1 MAIDTTSTHE
11 TTATSLLGQTIKG
24 YEIREEL
31 GAGSFGMVYKAYQPM
46 VGREVAIKVILPAF
60 ANQPEFIRRFEF
72 EAQLVAKLEHIH
84 IVPLYDYWREPS
96 GAYLVMRFLRGGSL
110 RESLNRGAWDLE
122 RVARLVDQICSALA
136 AAHRS
141 GVVHRD
147 LKPDNILLDED
158 GNAYLADF
166 GIAKSLSVGETIEG
180 EAVTG
185 SPAYLSPEQI
195 RGSQVSAQADLYA
208 MGIMIYEMLTGS
220 APLPNSSTFAEIVS
234 FQLNEALPAVELAGT
249 NDRIVLG
256 VNALI
261 QKATAK
267 DPAERY
273 PDALAL
279 ARAFREATRIGR
291 KTGPLDSSQLDMII
305 LDLPDFDEGTAEID
319 LGGTVVNPFKGLR
332 AFQQTDADDF
342 YGREALTEQLA
353 NRLKEQDSFA
363 RFLAVVGPSGSG
375 KSSVVRAGL
384 LPALRR
390 DILPNSNRWFVVEMI
405 PGPRPLDEL
414 EAALTRIAV
423 NPIDAETLKD
433 LRTDPK
439 ALLKIVDRCL
449 PIDPKCELLL
459 VIDQFEEVFTL
470 LENEDER
477 LHILNMLLN
486 AVNDPSSRVRLIVT

>member
-267 DPAERY
+267 DPPSVILMRWRW
-273 PDALAL
+273 
-279 ARAFREATRIGR
+279 RAPSE
-291 KTGPLDSSQLDMII
+291 K
-305 LDLPDFDEGTAEID
+305 
-319 LGGTVVNPFKGLR
+319 LR
-332 AFQQTDADDF
+332 ASA
-342 YGREALTEQLA
+342 
-353 NRLKEQDSFA
+353 
-363 RFLAVVGPSGSG
+363 G
-375 KSSVVRAGL
+375 KQVR
-384 LPALRR
+384 
-390 DILPNSNRWFVVEMI
+390 W
-405 PGPRPLDEL
+405 
-414 EAALTRIAV
+414 
-423 NPIDAETLKD
+423 
-433 LRTDPK
+433 
-439 ALLKIVDRCL
+439 IVRNW
-449 PIDPKCELLL
+449 
-459 VIDQFEEVFTL
+459 T
-470 LENEDER
+470 
-477 LHILNMLLN
+477 
-486 AVNDPSSRVRLIVT
+486 